1 MASSLGTKIVAFV
14 GRTSLAFEI
23 SNNLAQIVKLPSL
36 RRASITASISWF
48 EESIAEMEE
57 RLRIVSAMKR
67 KGRRLRA

>member
-1 MASSLGTKIVAFV
+1 MAASLGKKIVAFV

-23 SNNLAQIVKLPSL
+23 SNNLAQIVKFPSL